1 MNRLDLIR
9 ILILYNFK
17 LSTRDIKRL
26 LDIVNRLELSYLSS
40 ELPKLYLKTDK
51 KPERQEYKAIYL
63 SKYMDNS
70 YFMVN
75 ASMRYKVSPKYW
87 PNKGSSN
94 NLKMAKIFV
103 AELEILK

>member
-26 LDIVNRLELSYLSS
+26 LDIVSRLELLHLSS
-40 ELPKLYLKTDK
+40 PFPKLYLKEGASSDF
-51 KPERQEYKAIYL
+51 KAIYQDKYL
-63 SKYMDNS
+63 GSKN
-70 YFMVN
+70 FIVN

-103 AELEILK
+103 AELETLR

>member
-17 LSTRDIKRL
+17 LSTSDIKRL

-40 ELPKLYLKTDK
+40 PFPKLYLKEGASSDF
-51 KPERQEYKAIYL
+51 KAIYHNKYQE
-63 SKYMDNS
+63 SKN
-70 YFMVN
+70 FVVN
-75 ASMRYKVSPKYW
+75 ASMRYKVNPRYW

>member
-26 LDIVNRLELSYLSS
+26 LDIVSRLELLYLNSPF
-40 ELPKLYLKTDK
+40 PKLYLKESKSSDF
-51 KPERQEYKAIYL
+51 KAIYQDKYL
-63 SKYMDNS
+63 GSKN
-70 YFMVN
+70 FVVN
-75 ASMRYKVSPKYW
+75 ASMRYKVSPRYW